1 MPSCSGCT
9 GRRHDPNDETGN
21 RFVFDPGQTALR
33 RRGLS
38 LIVEDIRRTSRLR
51 LNLTSTKRKANA
63 PAPAARLVALLL
75 AVLVA
80 FSLSTFGGGHAHAT
94 GGEAHVAIGN
104 PDVAAAGPHGHQ
116 GHAHAVPCDD
126 SGADQGDAD
135 DCCMSA
141 TSCAV
146 CVPVPS
152 AGLTLATQAAPAAL
166 VPPSTSLPRDPSTL
180 SRPPKLSVTA

>member
-1 MPSCSGCT
+1 M
-9 GRRHDPNDETGN
+9 
-21 RFVFDPGQTALR
+21 
-33 RRGLS
+33 
-38 LIVEDIRRTSRLR
+38 R
-51 LNLTSTKRKANA
+51 LNPTSTERKANA
-63 PAPAARLVALLL
+63 PAPGSRLVAFLL

-80 FSLSTFGGGHAHAT
+80 FSLSTFGGGHAHAM

-104 PDVAAAGPHGHQ
+104 PDIAAAGPHGHQ

-126 SGADQGDAD
+126 SGADQGDPD

-141 TSCAV
+141 TSCAA

-152 AGLTLATQAAPAAL
+152 VGLAFATQAASAAL
-166 VPPSTSLPRDPSTL
+166 VPPSTSLSRDPSTL

>member
-1 MPSCSGCT
+1 M
-9 GRRHDPNDETGN
+9 
-21 RFVFDPGQTALR
+21 Q

-38 LIVEDIRRTSRLR
+38 LMVEEIKRTSGLR
-51 LNLTSTKRKANA
+51 LNLTRTERKANPQA
-63 PAPAARLVALLL
+63 PVARLVALLL

-80 FSLSTFGGGHAHAT
+80 FSLSTYGGGHAHAAT
-94 GGEAHVAIGN
+94 GGETHVALGG
-104 PDVAAAGPHGHQ
+104 PDVTATGLREHQ

-126 SGADQGDAD
+126 SGTDPGGAA

-152 AGLTLATQAAPAAL
+152 AGLAFATQAAPSAL
-166 VPPSTSLPRDPSTL
+166 VPPSTSLPHDPSI
-180 SRPPKLSVTA
+180 RPHPPKLSVTA